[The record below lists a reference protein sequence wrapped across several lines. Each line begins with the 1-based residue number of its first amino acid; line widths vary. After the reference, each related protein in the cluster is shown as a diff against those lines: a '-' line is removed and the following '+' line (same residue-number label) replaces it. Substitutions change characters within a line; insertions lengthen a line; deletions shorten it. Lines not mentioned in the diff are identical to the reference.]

1 MKALF
6 FKSRKN
12 GYYRIV
18 KQTLYNPELG
28 KYKAYG
34 IKYSKKITINDV
46 SCNASQARHIAHCLN
61 RMQTS
66 PLKLAEAIESL
77 L

>member
-6 FKSRKN
+6 FKARKN

-18 KQTLYNPELG
+18 KQTLYDPELG

-46 SCNASQARHIAHCLN
+46 SCNASQARHIAYCLN
-61 RMQTS
+61 CMHTN
-66 PLKLAEAIESL
+66 PLQLPEAIENL